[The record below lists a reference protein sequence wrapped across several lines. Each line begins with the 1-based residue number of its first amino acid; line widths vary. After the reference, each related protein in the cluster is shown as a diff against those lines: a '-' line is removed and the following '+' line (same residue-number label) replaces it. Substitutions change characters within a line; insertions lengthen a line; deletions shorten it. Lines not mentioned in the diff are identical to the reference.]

1 MTIQSTLPW
10 RSANAGRWIYED
22 SGRWVKS
29 DITTYDDQA
38 QIELCMK
45 CKYADDCHDCLASG
59 ARKAAPK
66 KIKSLLETMFL
77 AGAAT
82 KEIVEATGLSRST
95 IIRRRKQMQTA

>member
-10 RSANAGRWIYED
+10 RSADAGRWMYLD
-22 SGRWVKS
+22 DGRWAKS

-45 CKYADDCHDCLASG
+45 CKYADDCHDCLAVG
-59 ARKAAPK
+59 VKRAAPK
-66 KIKSLLETMFL
+66 KSNNILETML
-77 AGAAT
+77 RTGAVT